1 MKVKMLLQIAGAYQ
15 QFDPESGIKTAEEAI
30 VLARRIGNP
39 FLLAEACNKKGAN
52 LTGIGMIE
60 EAIPC
65 FEEASQLFETARA
78 PRRVAAMLSNIGA
91 MYNYKRDY
99 ANALKHFEMA
109 LKSQEA
115 IGDKEGIA
123 RTLGN
128 LGLAATTMG
137 DYPKALDYLDKAA
150 VAYQRL
156 NNTAALGNVYNN
168 TGNTYNYLADYP
180 KALEFYQKA
189 LTIYQKTGQKIDEA
203 EIVNNIGTVYYYL
216 GDYTKSLEYQQKA
229 LAIFET
235 SGNKE
240 SIAQSHI
247 NMSSRYKGLKNYPA
261 ALESAQKALALLQEI
276 NKPSSLAYCYSNF
289 SGLYYDLKDYAQALE
304 FAQKSLEIN
313 TQLEDYFAIATGHKK
328 LCDIYFFASDSV
340 LIQAGIQPEQRLMA
354 IAEQYTKALD
364 LAKEIEASNLL
375 SELWYNASIRYEK
388 AGDYRNAFDAFS
400 QYVELNDSILGEDTK
415 KQITRKEIQFEFDKK
430 ESILK
435 LEQQLTLEQLEQQKL
450 LSFQQQQALLINQ
463 QSLALSNKEK
473 DLQRLAYLKEKAEKQ
488 EKEQALSLAEIDK
501 QLQDVQL
508 GALLQDKA
516 LQLKTLAEK
525 NALIGFLVAG
535 ISAVLLAFAAF
546 YFWIR
551 QRQAKKV
558 AATQA
563 QFTRQLL
570 EHVEDDRGRIAIDL
584 HDSVSHDLLLLKQSI
599 RKEITGPEVEDK
611 IDEVINGIRQ
621 ISRNLHPVMLDKIGL
636 RLSLETLCEQFMQ
649 HETMYVSHEIEYQNT
664 LPKSAELQLFRIVQE
679 GLTNAMKY
687 SKAEAVK
694 VHLKS
699 SGNVLRLEIQDNGKG
714 FEVEKALEGGKAF
727 GLHSILQRAKAI
739 GGKAEIRSGEGGT
752 MIGVVIG

>member
-1 MKVKMLLQIAGAYQ
+1 
-15 QFDPESGIKTAEEAI
+15 
-30 VLARRIGNP
+30 
-39 FLLAEACNKKGAN
+39 
-52 LTGIGMIE
+52 MIE

-78 PRRVAAMLSNIGA
+78 PRRVAAMLGNLGA

-99 ANALKHFEMA
+99 ANSLKHFEMA

-123 RTLGN
+123 KTLGN

-137 DYPKALDYLDKAA
+137 EYPKALDYLDKAV

-203 EIVNNIGTVYYYL
+203 EIVNNIGTIYYYL
-216 GDYTKSLEYQQKA
+216 GDYYKSLEYQQKA

-235 SGNKE
+235 SGSKE
-240 SIAQSHI
+240 PIAQGHI

-261 ALESAQKALALLQEI
+261 ALESAQKALAISEEI
-276 NKPSSLAYCYSNF
+276 DNPGILGYCYSNL
-289 SGLYYDLKDYAQALE
+289 SGLYFELKDYAPALQ

-313 TQLEDYFAIATGHKK
+313 TQLEDYFAVATGHKK
-328 LCDIYFFASDSV
+328 LCDIYFNASDSV
-340 LIQAGIQPEQRLMA
+340 LIQAGIQPEQRLLA
-354 IAEQYTKALD
+354 IEEQYTKALD
-364 LAKEIEASNLL
+364 LAKEIQASNLL

-415 KQITRKEIQFEFDKK
+415 KQITRKEIQYEFDKK
-430 ESILK
+430 EATLK
-435 LEQQLTLEQLEQQKL
+435 LEQQLTQEQLEQQKL
-450 LSFQQQQALLINQ
+450 RSFQQQQALQINQ
-463 QSLALSNKEK
+463 QALSLSNKEA

-488 EKEQALSLAEIDK
+488 EKEQALSLAAIDK

-508 GALLQDKA
+508 GALLQEKT

-525 NALIGFLVAG
+525 NALIGFLLAG
-535 ISAVLLAFAAF
+535 ISAILLAFAAF

-551 QRQAKKV
+551 QRQAKKE

-599 RKEITGPEVEDK
+599 RKEITGPEVGDK
-611 IDEVINGIRQ
+611 IDNIINGIRQ

-636 RLSLETLCEQFMQ
+636 GLSLETLCEQFMQ
-649 HETMYVSHEIEYQNT
+649 HETMYVSHEIDYKNT
-664 LPKSAELQLFRIVQE
+664 LPKTAELQLFRIVQE
-679 GLTNAMKY
+679 GLTNALKY

-694 VHLKS
+694 VQLKYS
-699 SGNVLRLEIQDNGKG
+699 DNSLRLEIQDNGKG
-714 FEVEKALEGGKAF
+714 FDVEKALKGGKAF

-752 MIGVVIG
+752 TIGVAIG